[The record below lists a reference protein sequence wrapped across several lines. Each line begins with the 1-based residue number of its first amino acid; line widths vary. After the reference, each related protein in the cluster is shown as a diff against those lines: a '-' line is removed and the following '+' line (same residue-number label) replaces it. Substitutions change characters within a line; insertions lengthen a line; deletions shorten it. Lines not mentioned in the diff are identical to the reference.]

1 MLNAFQEY
9 LESSPLPTSLVL
21 LLVLVWFPR
30 GDRLAAAVRK
40 SARVPNPEALIL
52 TSALMIFWKCVQR
65 KILSDLK
72 EGICKIEKV

>member
-1 MLNAFQEY
+1 MHSRNY
-9 LESSPLPTSLVL
+9 LEPSPLPTSLVL
-21 LLVLVWFPR
+21 LLVQVRFPR
-30 GDRLAAAVRK
+30 GDRLAAAVCE
-40 SARVPNPEALIL
+40 SERVPNPEGLIL